1 MGDGIVAFALVLSSS
16 ASASAALAVYTFT
29 LSSHMF
35 VWVDGLVVF
44 MFGLASGTWHG

>member
-1 MGDGIVAFALVLSSS
+1 MGDGFVAFALVLSSS
-16 ASASAALAVYTFT
+16 VFASVTLVVYTFT
-29 LSSHMF
+29 LHSNIF

>member
-16 ASASAALAVYTFT
+16 VFASVTHDVYTFT
-29 LSSHMF
+29 LFSHIF

-44 MFGLASGTWHG
+44 MLGLSSGTWHG